1 MLPLVLS
8 PPAGKPARVLGAG
21 KEILPYLQNLVSV
34 NWPVVLHEPASPS
47 GYQGMKGLQF
57 STSPPAAPSLRQA
70 SLVLISIACPDG
82 WRDAARRDLEGSG
95 VPVWDARDAKGSTLS
110 FPIWFPG
117 SPLSMACWSTGK
129 LEPWEAAL
137 AEDYL
142 RETQGVTAGFLR
154 LASEL
159 RQLVFEGATD
169 DEFRKKVVAQL
180 TQTEILQ
187 FLLRGDYEQ
196 AKVLALKIIGTTTR
210 SLE

>member
-1 MLPLVLS
+1 M
-8 PPAGKPARVLGAG
+8 
-21 KEILPYLQNLVSV
+21 SV
-34 NWPVVLHEPASPS
+34 NWPVVLHDAATPS
-47 GYQGMKGLQF
+47 AYQGMKGLQF

-70 SLVLISIACPDG
+70 SIVLISSACPDE
-82 WRDAARRDLEGSG
+82 WREAARRDLEGSG
-95 VPVWDARDAKGSTLS
+95 VPVWDARDAKGSTLG
-110 FPIWFPG
+110 FPVWFPG
-117 SPLSMACWSTGK
+117 APLSMACWSTGK
-129 LEPWEAAL
+129 LEPWEASL

-142 RETQGVTAGFLR
+142 RETQRVTTDFLR

-180 TQTEILQ
+180 TRTEILQ
-187 FLLRGDYEQ
+187 FLVRGDYEQ